1 MTEATKQQEDPQTSI
16 QKLIAASGLKAVI
29 DKLRGDL
36 DKVGV
41 DRKDLDASKA
51 DEDKDEEKEVTPEAV
66 DVMRDAIMAAAPD
79 LDEEV
84 AADILQAIVDGLSEE
99 LPESDVEEEMALEEG
114 EDKEDEKQEDD
125 EDEDRKAFI
134 KLAGQVTEMA
144 KGYEEN
150 TTAIAELVGLVHKA
164 IDVNVKQ
171 VKENDDLRA
180 ELNAIKKQLGQ
191 RPTRA
196 SRATETEV
204 DEDSDLAKT
213 AKANKYDDVPSI
225 FSDMIP
231 EG

>member
-1 MTEATKQQEDPQTSI
+1 MTEATKQQEDPKTSI

-36 DKVGV
+36 DSVGV
-41 DRKDLDASKA
+41 DRKDLDTSK
-51 DEDKDEEKEVTPEAV
+51 EDKDDDNKEVTPEAV

-79 LDEEV
+79 LEEEV
-84 AADILQAIVDGLSEE
+84 AADILQAIVDGLSAE
-99 LPESDVEEEMALEEG
+99 LPESDVEEEMALEEE
-114 EDKEDEKQEDD
+114 EDKEDEKQED
-125 EDEDRKAFI
+125 EDEEEKAVAV
-134 KLAGQVTEMA
+134 LTEQVTELA
-144 KGYEEN
+144 KAYDGM
-150 TTAIAELVGLVHKA
+150 IGDLAEVVGLVHKA

-196 SRATETEV
+196 SRATETEI
-204 DEDSDLAKT
+204 DDDSDLAKT

-231 EG
+231 EV